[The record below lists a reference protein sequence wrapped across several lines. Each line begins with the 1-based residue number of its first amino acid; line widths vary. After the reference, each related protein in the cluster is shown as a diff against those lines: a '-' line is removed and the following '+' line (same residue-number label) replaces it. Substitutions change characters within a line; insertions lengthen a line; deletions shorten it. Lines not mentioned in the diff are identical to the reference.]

1 MNFFSASPEKTC
13 SEAPGILQTSFLW
26 PKVLMVMNAF
36 TLHAQFSIICYT
48 RKTLRNHDGFQSVFK
63 ITKLEHYF
71 IDIPIGDTS
80 HQFSEG

>member
-1 MNFFSASPEKTC
+1 MLNLGNFFSASPEKTR

-26 PKVLMVMNAF
+26 PKVLMVMNAY
-36 TLHAQFSIICYT
+36 TLHMLY
-48 RKTLRNHDGFQSVFK
+48 KKDLLRNYDGFQSVFK
-63 ITKLEHYF
+63 ITKIEHYF